1 MRLRVVIFIFGW
13 TIPLTVLCIFYQN
26 YAIYRTAQSQCFT
39 RALTAQMDNL
49 PVKTSYPSSCE
60 CSHTDVMQL
69 HNASE
74 DPAE

>member
-13 TIPLTVLCIFYQN
+13 TIPLTILYIFYQN
-26 YAIYRTAQSQCFT
+26 YAIYLTAQTQCFT

-49 PVKTSYPSSCE
+49 PIKASYPSSCTY
-60 CSHTDVMQL
+60 SHTNVMQL
-69 HNASE
+69 HDASE